1 MMVCNACQ
9 FKACA
14 FHKLPWHE
22 GMTCAEFDALESQV
36 DRLMEE
42 EATAKLLAKTSKIC
56 PSCKQCIT
64 KESGCDHLECEFT
77 IPAPSPGSLRS
88 DHLTNG

>member
-9 FKACA
+9 FKTCT

-42 EATAKLLAKTSKIC
+42 EATAKLLAKISKIC

-64 KESGCDHLECEFT
+64 KDHGCDHIECE
-77 IPAPSPGSLRS
+77 SLS
-88 DHLTNG
+88 QPHLPRLS